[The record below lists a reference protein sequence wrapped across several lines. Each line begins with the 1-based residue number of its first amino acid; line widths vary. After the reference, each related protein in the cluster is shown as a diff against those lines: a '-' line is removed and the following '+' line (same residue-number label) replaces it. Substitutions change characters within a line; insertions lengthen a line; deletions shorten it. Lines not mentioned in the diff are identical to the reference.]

1 MLTNLGYLY
10 NVTTTSINKL
20 IHELKI
26 NFHRFSTREW
36 IKCILKKKMREST
49 LSDPFEILRT
59 IVDAYQTMALSSIK
73 ISTVLQFFFCFF
85 KILNTEVGYILNI
98 YIYIKMSFPSNL
110 FLFKCNIIIIY
121 NNMILNVH
129 DEIFWM
135 EARQS
140 DCLWKGHAEKKRRRG
155 LAYQKKAWSID
166 LYDESFNFFML
177 NVIIGQLTNNWFV
190 SGQFTYT
197 CMIYTY
203 ERLSDNECNFYD
215 C

>member
-1 MLTNLGYLY
+1 
-10 NVTTTSINKL
+10 
-20 IHELKI
+20 
-26 NFHRFSTREW
+26 
-36 IKCILKKKMREST
+36 MREST

-98 YIYIKMSFPSNL
+98 YIYINEFPL
-110 FLFKCNIIIIY
+110 IY

-166 LYDESFNFFML
+166 LYDESFNFFIL

>member
-1 MLTNLGYLY
+1 
-10 NVTTTSINKL
+10 
-20 IHELKI
+20 
-26 NFHRFSTREW
+26 
-36 IKCILKKKMREST
+36 MREST

-73 ISTVLQFFFCFF
+73 ISTVLQFFFSFF

-98 YIYIKMSFPSNL
+98 YIYKNEFPLKFISFQMQHHNYL
-110 FLFKCNIIIIY
+110 QQHDFECAWWNFLNGSQAKWLL
-121 NNMILNVH
+121 M
-129 DEIFWM
+129 
-135 EARQS
+135 
-140 DCLWKGHAEKKRRRG
+140 KGPCRKKRRRG

-166 LYDESFNFFML
+166 LYDESFNFFIL